1 MKFLLQIFLFSIL
14 LNFSGTYFTASLET
28 ISKLSNKYEKLVLMA
43 FFNMTTR
50 NPNLS
55 QYFNTFAL
63 SLLNTDPFFLE
74 FKTPSCEALW
84 LTNFKS
90 SFMKA
95 NVK

>member
-43 FFNMTTR
+43 FFNKTTR
-50 NPNLS
+50 NPSLS
-55 QYFNTFAL
+55 Q
-63 SLLNTDPFFLE
+63 LLNTDPFFLE